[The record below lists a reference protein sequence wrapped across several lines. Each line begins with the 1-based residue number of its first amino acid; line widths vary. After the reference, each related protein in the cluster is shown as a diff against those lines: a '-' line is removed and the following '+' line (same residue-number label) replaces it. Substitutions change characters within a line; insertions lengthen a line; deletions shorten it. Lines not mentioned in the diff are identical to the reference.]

1 MSGVSEAGFRTIVHP
16 AARAGANFQPA
27 MLSGKFHGTMAPTTP
42 IGSWRMYVR
51 KLPSTGTVSPP
62 NLSHQPA

>member
-1 MSGVSEAGFRTIVHP
+1 MHP
-16 AARAGANFQPA
+16 AASAGANFHPA
-27 MLSGKFHGTMAPTTP
+27 MLSGKFHGTMAPITP